1 MCPLAVVHQQLV
13 HNQISPHN
21 AAFYK
26 LLDELWG
33 EAEDLMDRGI
43 TGSGQGF
50 DAPSAGRLGSHA
62 FIPLHN
68 PPEHKM
74 GDVMRKVCCA
84 AVCLWCTG
92 RGVDVLGVD
101 VLGSVTKLGVTPIM
115 PCLRSVRLLVCL
127 PLLCLVVC
135 RLMCMYTHTAGC

>member
-1 MCPLAVVHQQLV
+1 VLPANAAVNDMQLC
-13 HNQISPHN
+13 HNEISPHN

-33 EAEDLMDRGI
+33 EAEDLMDKGI

-68 PPEHKM
+68 PPTHKM
-74 GDVMRKVCCA
+74 ADAIRKVGILAGRCSSLMGAAGNWTGLVGAVDELWA
-84 AVCLWCTG
+84 AVQ
-92 RGVDVLGVD
+92 
-101 VLGSVTKLGVTPIM
+101 
-115 PCLRSVRLLVCL
+115 
-127 PLLCLVVC
+127 LLC
-135 RLMCMYTHTAGC
+135 